1 MRGLNHPD
9 FLNRIAWYIGEINA
23 LHPFREG
30 NGRAL
35 RIFLWFLGNQ
45 AGWELRF
52 ESMEPAEWL
61 TACVAAHNGDYSP
74 LITLLSPIVDQL
86 EE

>member
-1 MRGLNHPD
+1 MENQLCGKNH
-9 FLNRIAWYIGEINA
+9 
-23 LHPFREG
+23 LHKIIYTPEG